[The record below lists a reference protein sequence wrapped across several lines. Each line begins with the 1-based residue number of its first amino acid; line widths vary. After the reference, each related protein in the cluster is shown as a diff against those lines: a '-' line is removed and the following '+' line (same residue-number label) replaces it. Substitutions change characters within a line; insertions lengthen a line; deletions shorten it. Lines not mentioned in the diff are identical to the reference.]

1 MPIMSRPRRSFSPEY
16 RVEAA
21 HRVIDARRSV
31 AEVARELDLHENLLH
46 KWVREERRR
55 TAAAAGAAW
64 RPPGEGG
71 EVLAGDERAE
81 LVRLRAQVAEQARD
95 IAFLEKA
102 SAYFAAKH
110 PR

>member
-1 MPIMSRPRRSFSPEY
+1 MPRPRRSFSPEY

-21 HRVIDARRSV
+21 HLVIDGNRPV

-55 TAAAAGAAW
+55 MPAAG
-64 RPPGEGG
+64 RGRSPDPGEDQS
-71 EVLAGDERAE
+71 LSPDERAE
-81 LVRLRAQVAEQARD
+81 LVRLRAKVAEQSKD

-102 SAYFAAKH
+102 SAYFAGKH
-110 PR
+110 LR

>member
-21 HRVIDARRSV
+21 HRVIDGHRPV

-55 TAAAAGAAW
+55 TGAADW
-64 RPPGEGG
+64 VGR
-71 EVLAGDERAE
+71 LSAGDSGQLNGEERAE
-81 LVRLRAQVAEQARD
+81 LVRLRAQVAEQAKD
-95 IAFLEKA
+95 IAFLKKA
-102 SAYFAAKH
+102 SAYFAAQQ